1 MNIKRYIAAS
11 FSVFIA
17 LGLIDFSFDFFF
29 LGPINNSLRNIWRPN
44 MIHWLEP
51 VTYLASSLLFVFLLT
66 HVHEIRRVSGG
77 IFYGILVGLLVSG
90 VHAFGQYATYPIPF
104 ILAVLWFAEG
114 LVQYTIAGI
123 ITSLIYRPKI
133 QPNS

>member
-29 LGPINNSLRNIWRPN
+29 LGPINNSLRNIWRLN

-51 VTYLASSLLFVFLLT
+51 VTYLAASLLFVFLLA
-66 HVHEIRRVSGG
+66 HIHETRRISGG

-90 VHAFGQYATYPIPF
+90 VHSFGQYATYPIPF

-114 LVQYTIAGI
+114 LIQYTIAGI
-123 ITSLIYRPKI
+123 ITSLIYGPKI
-133 QPNS
+133 QLNS

>member
-1 MNIKRYIAAS
+1 
-11 FSVFIA
+11 
-17 LGLIDFSFDFFF
+17 
-29 LGPINNSLRNIWRPN
+29 